1 MEVDINTFQND
12 MVSFQNKDDVI
23 TLLIHM
29 GYLAYDQKRG
39 RAFIPNEEIRQ
50 EFVVATKDRKWNEL
64 IEFQRESK
72 ELLEATLD
80 MNCDT
85 VAEKIEK
92 IHTQFVSAIQYNDEN
107 SLSSVLTIA
116 YLSAMQYYFIPV
128 REMPTG
134 RGFADYVFLPKPEY
148 AEEMPALLVELK
160 WNKKA
165 TTALQQIKDKN
176 YVQAVAG
183 YIGNILLV
191 GISYD
196 KKSKEHECIIEEY
209 IL

>member
-1 MEVDINTFQND
+1 M
-12 MVSFQNKDDVI
+12 
-23 TLLIHM
+23 
-29 GYLAYDQKRG
+29 
-39 RAFIPNEEIRQ
+39 RQ
-50 EFVVATKDRKWNEL
+50 
-64 IEFQRESK
+64 
-72 ELLEATLD
+72 
-80 MNCDT
+80 
-85 VAEKIEK
+85 KIENG
-92 IHTQFVSAIQYNDEN
+92 VNYEN

-128 REMPTG
+128 R
-134 RGFADYVFLPKPEY
+134 
-148 AEEMPALLVELK
+148 EMPALLVELK

>member
-1 MEVDINTFQND
+1 M
-12 MVSFQNKDDVI
+12 
-23 TLLIHM
+23 
-29 GYLAYDQKRG
+29 
-39 RAFIPNEEIRQ
+39 RQ
-50 EFVVATKDRKWNEL
+50 
-64 IEFQRESK
+64 
-72 ELLEATLD
+72 
-80 MNCDT
+80 
-85 VAEKIEK
+85 KIENGMN
-92 IHTQFVSAIQYNDEN
+92 YEN

-134 RGFADYVFLPKPEY
+134 RGFVDYVFLPKPEY

-209 IL
+209 ILPRLLPCTQCGLPEI